1 MNSLRLGAAVLLTLA
16 LLVPTSADEA
26 PKEKPY
32 RSPYNVKYSIPEED
46 LIGDLLK
53 GPRGD
58 PREQSEVPH
67 KDWYSHAVRTR
78 YGSWGPPPRHYA
90 APPGLAGHSH
100 AWKQQRVIAVALRF
114 RGYSYQHH
122 HVPDWEPPKDWPGL
136 LTTQGR
142 GRKGVDCS
150 NFTAFVYNQG
160 FGIHPSGDVHVQAE
174 ELEIP
179 GPGPGH
185 KLRAERI
192 AKPKTYKELVETL
205 QTGDLVYIRKKP
217 GEKIAHVVL
226 WVGAIGHSPEAT
238 PLIIDSHGDD
248 VKDSNGIPI
257 PNGIQVRPFREH
269 SWYYESCSHAHR
281 IFTGK

>member
-1 MNSLRLGAAVLLTLA
+1 MNTLRLGAVVLLTLA
-16 LLVPTSADEA
+16 FLLPTAADEA
-26 PKEKPY
+26 AKAKSY
-32 RSPYNVKYSIPEED
+32 RSPYTVKFSESEED
-46 LIGDLLK
+46 LIGDILK

-58 PREQSEVPH
+58 PHEESDVSH
-67 KDWYSHAVRTR
+67 KDWYSHEVRKK
-78 YGSWGPPPRHYA
+78 YGSWGPPQRQYA
-90 APPGLAGHSH
+90 APQGLAGRSH

-114 RGYSYQHH
+114 RGYAYQHH

-136 LTTQGR
+136 LTSQER

-160 FGIHPSGDVHVQAE
+160 FGIHPSGDVHKQAE

-179 GPGPGH
+179 GPGLGH
-185 KLRAERI
+185 RLRAERV

-205 QTGDLVYIRKKP
+205 QTGDLVYICKKP

-226 WVGAIGHSPEAT
+226 WVGAVGHSPDGT
-238 PLIIDSHGDD
+238 PLIIDSHGDE
-248 VKDSNGIPI
+248 VKDSNGSHI
-257 PNGIQVRPFREH
+257 PNGIHLRPFREH
-269 SWYYESCSHAHR
+269 SWYYESFSHAHR